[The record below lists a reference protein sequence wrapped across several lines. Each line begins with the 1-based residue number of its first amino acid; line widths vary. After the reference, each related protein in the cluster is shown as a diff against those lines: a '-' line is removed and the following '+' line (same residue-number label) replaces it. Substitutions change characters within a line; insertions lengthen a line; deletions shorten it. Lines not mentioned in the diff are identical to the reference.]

1 MSFNFVY
8 KVIKSKCRTQDNTKI
23 ENMTRCNILRESK
36 VEIYRLWEIPR
47 EYLYRRFTTIQGTPL
62 DRDFFS
68 HGAGARKAK
77 HGRWILNPWLHF
89 GGTQWYTWEVSG
101 DISSIHLLSS
111 ARCCGSDCD
120 LLSPHN
126 AHCMLQL
133 LHMIHHKLNTFHSY
147 ILLISIPKQSTLQHT
162 MHPGFCTNQNEF
174 SLLLTV
180 FSICILDRVAPLTV
194 KRGLIAEESVHPVL
208 WISLRQPGAVVRNT
222 LAKNTGMTIH
232 FLKIL

>member
-1 MSFNFVY
+1 MGNAP
-8 KVIKSKCRTQDNTKI
+8 
-23 ENMTRCNILRESK
+23 
-36 VEIYRLWEIPR
+36 W
-47 EYLYRRFTTIQGTPL
+47 QG
-62 DRDFFS
+62 FFS
-68 HGAGARKAK
+68 HGAGASKAK

-126 AHCMLQL
+126 AHCMVQL
-133 LHMIHHKLNTFHSY
+133 LHMIHHKLNTFLSY

-162 MHPGFCTNQNEF
+162 MHLGFCTNQNEF

-194 KRGLIAEESVHPVL
+194 KRGLIAEESL
-208 WISLRQPGAVVRNT
+208 QST
-222 LAKNTGMTIH
+222 LCSVCCG
-232 FLKIL
+232 

>member
-1 MSFNFVY
+1 MMSFNIVD

-23 ENMTRCNILRESK
+23 ENMTRCNISRESK
-36 VEIYRLWEIPR
+36 VEIYRLGKFPENIADLL
-47 EYLYRRFTTIQGTPL
+47 LYGERPLTGIFFPWSRCAQGKARQVDPKPMATL
-62 DRDFFS
+62 WRDS
-68 HGAGARKAK
+68 
-77 HGRWILNPWLHF
+77 
-89 GGTQWYTWEVSG
+89 V
-101 DISSIHLLSS
+101 IHLRSLWGHLFYTLLLSI

-194 KRGLIAEESVHPVL
+194 KRGLIAEESEHPVL
-208 WISLRQPGAVVRNT
+208 RVSLS
-222 LAKNTGMTIH
+222 
-232 FLKIL
+232 

>member
-1 MSFNFVY
+1 MSFNIVY

-47 EYLYRRFTTIQGTPL
+47 EYLYRSVSEPDFLLYGERPLTGIFFPWSRCKQGKARQVDPKPMATL
-62 DRDFFS
+62 WRDS
-68 HGAGARKAK
+68 M
-77 HGRWILNPWLHF
+77 
-89 GGTQWYTWEVSG
+89 
-101 DISSIHLLSS
+101 IHLRSLWGHLSS
-111 ARCCGSDCD
+111 ARCCRSDCD
-120 LLSPHN
+120 LLSSHN

-194 KRGLIAEESVHPVL
+194 KRGLIAEESEHPVL
-208 WISLRQPGAVVRNT
+208 RVSLSWNCRQPGAVVRNT
-222 LAKNTGMTIH
+222 FAKNTGTWQYTS
-232 FLKIL
+232 